1 MGKVRMDIPPT
12 HLRTH
17 QLSTRQRFRVRW
29 LTFSILGALPG
40 LLTALLFTTGYA
52 DVLMAPPGMTIQ
64 DTVWLRLGFLLLPGL
79 LTGLGVGWGQ
89 RRATRQWLPRL
100 WPFASAAIYSA
111 AWCVI
116 AFEESLDIGFL
127 HRIDV
132 PKILLLTA
140 FLLAVAAYLVLPL
153 VLAVVKLSDRQL
165 RLLDRSVD
173 DNEYYIVY
181 LLLLFVVLPVWGLVR
196 LHELAQPSSFT
207 LIATATLFLG
217 VVLQAGAALLLM
229 RDTKTPTS

>member
-52 DVLMAPPGMTIQ
+52 DVLMAPPGMTQ
-64 DTVWLRLGFLLLPGL
+64 DTARLRLGFLLLPGL

-89 RRATRQWLPRL
+89 RRAARQWLPRL
-100 WPFASAAIYSA
+100 WPFASAAIYIA

-116 AFEESLDIGFL
+116 AFEESLDIGLL
-127 HRIDV
+127 HRVDV
-132 PKILLLTA
+132 RKILLLTA

-153 VLAVVKLSDRQL
+153 VLVVVKLSDRQL

-196 LHELAQPSSFT
+196 LHELAQPSSFS
-207 LIATATLFLG
+207 LIATAMLFLG
-217 VVLQAGAALLLM
+217 VILQAGAALLLM
-229 RDTKTPTS
+229 RDTETPTS